1 MERAMRLGM
10 VESLIDDID
19 DGRPSKMT
27 LNMIREKEVLF
38 DEENSIDDSPSK
50 AAELEKTN
58 EVVVEEF
65 VR

>member
-10 VESLIDDID
+10 AESLIDDID
-19 DGRPSKMT
+19 DGPPSKMT
-27 LNMIREKEVLF
+27 LDMIREKEVLF
-38 DEENSIDDSPSK
+38 DEENSIDSPSK